1 MDVVQRN
8 GADVSGLVHRSY
20 SVPDPE
26 STEVVM
32 TVLDQLVD
40 ELRAVGGPIRSGDL
54 ANRICVSADSLDLPI
69 DALHWQHVL
78 MGSRTCSLTR
88 HIGVV

>member
-1 MDVVQRN
+1 
-8 GADVSGLVHRSY
+8 
-20 SVPDPE
+20 
-26 STEVVM
+26 M

-54 ANRICVSADSLDLPI
+54 ANRICVSADSLDLTI
-69 DALHWQHVL
+69 DALHRQHVL

-88 HIGVV
+88 HIGVA

>member
-1 MDVVQRN
+1 VVQRN

-20 SVPDPE
+20 SVPDRE

-54 ANRICVSADSLDLPI
+54 GAWVSICRRRVRLAD
-69 DALHWQHVL
+69 
-78 MGSRTCSLTR
+78 C
-88 HIGVV
+88 